1 MKDELNFLEIAD
13 RYIDGQ
19 MAEGERLEFEA
30 WCNDN
35 EDARKVLS
43 EQIRI
48 RSSLA
53 EHADLA
59 DLKAKIGMAYDAWKR
74 QEAEQ
79 YKGITN
85 QPDSPT
91 RLMPFRPYLWR
102 VAGIAAAIAFVI
114 TLSGVLISH
123 NYNLHKLSSYT
134 ILRREIDNI
143 KRSQNSLINDIHKSK
158 SGPVNPGQY
167 GGTGFA
173 LSNTGLIAT
182 NAHVI
187 TGADS
192 VYVETSKGEVLKAT
206 IVYKDP
212 HADLAVLK
220 INDSS
225 FRLPPLPYDLKEK
238 DNAALGEE
246 VYTLGYPR
254 DEIVYGKGYI
264 SSETGYLGDTNSYQV
279 SIPVNPGNSGGPL
292 IDNKGRI
299 LGIVTGKQSPSDNI
313 AFAVKS
319 SFLLS
324 MLDSIPD
331 EYNRRALLR
340 EKNVFQHLSRIDQI
354 KKLQPYIF
362 LVKVYN

>member
-1 MKDELNFLEIAD
+1 MKEEFNLIEAAD

-19 MAEGERLEFEA
+19 MTGDEREQFEVL
-30 WCNDN
+30 CHDH
-35 EDARKVLS
+35 EEARKILN
-43 EQIRI
+43 EQIQI
-48 RSSLA
+48 RSFLH
-53 EHADLA
+53 EHAEETE
-59 DLKAKIGMAYDAWKR
+59 LKSKMEEAYHLWKR
-74 QEAEQ
+74 EEATGKKRNIFQ
-79 YKGITN
+79 SASSGRVIPIG
-85 QPDSPT
+85 Q
-91 RLMPFRPYLWR
+91 YLWKA
-102 VAGIAAAIAFVI
+102 AGVAAAIAIVI
-114 TLSGVLISH
+114 TLTGVLISH
-123 NYNLHKLSSYT
+123 NYNQHKLSSYT

-173 LSNTGLIAT
+173 LSSNGLIAT

-187 TGADS
+187 AGADS
-192 VYVETSKGEVLKAT
+192 VYVETNKGEVLKAS
-206 IVYKDP
+206 IIYKDI
-212 HADLAVLK
+212 HSDLAILK

-238 DNAALGEE
+238 DNPPLGED

-254 DEIVYGKGYI
+254 DEVVYNQGYI
-264 SSETGYLGDTNSYQV
+264 SSETGFRGDTNSYQV

-292 IDNKGRI
+292 INNKGQV

-313 AFAVKS
+313 TFVVKS

-324 MLDSIPD
+324 MLDSISED
-331 EYNRRALLR
+331 FNRKALLR
-340 EKNVFQHLSRIDQI
+340 QKHDFQHLSRIDQI
-354 KKLQPYIF
+354 NRLKPYIF

>member
-1 MKDELNFLEIAD
+1 MKDELTFIETAD
-13 RYIDGQ
+13 RYIDGRMTEQ
-19 MAEGERLEFEA
+19 ERTAFESL
-30 WCNDN
+30 CRDN
-35 EDARKVLS
+35 KEAQKIFD
-43 EQIRI
+43 EQIQI
-48 RSSLA
+48 RSCLT
-53 EHADLA
+53 EYGDLT
-59 DLKAKIGMAYDAWKR
+59 DLKSKIAGAYVSWKR
-74 QEAEQ
+74 ENIEN
-79 YKGITN
+79 KKEITR
-85 QPDSPT
+85 QPAPVG
-91 RLMPFRPYLWR
+91 RILPLRQYLWKT
-102 VAGIAAAIAFVI
+102 AGIAAAVAFVI
-114 TLSGVLISH
+114 TIAGVLISH
-123 NYNLHKLSSYT
+123 NYNQHKLSSYT

-143 KRSQNSLINDIHKSK
+143 KRSQNNLMNDIHKSR

-173 LSNTGLIAT
+173 LSDNGLIAT

-187 TGADS
+187 AGADS
-192 VYVETSKGEVLKAT
+192 VYVQTSKGDVLKAT

-212 HADLAVLK
+212 HADLAILR

-225 FRLPPLPYDLKEK
+225 FRLPPLPYDLKGSK
-238 DNAALGEE
+238 DAPLGED

-264 SSETGYLGDTNSYQV
+264 SSETGFRGDTNSYQV

-292 IDNKGRI
+292 IDSKGQV

-324 MLDSIPD
+324 MLDSIPN
-331 EYNRRALLR
+331 EINRKALLR
-340 EKNVFQHLSRIDQI
+340 EKNTFQHLDRLDQI
-354 KKLQPYIF
+354 KRMQPYIF